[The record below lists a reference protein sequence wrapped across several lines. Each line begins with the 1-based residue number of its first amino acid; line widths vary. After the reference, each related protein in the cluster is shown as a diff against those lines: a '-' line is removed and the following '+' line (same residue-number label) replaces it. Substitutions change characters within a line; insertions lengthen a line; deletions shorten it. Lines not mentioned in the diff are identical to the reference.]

1 MRRLRWWKRSTGA
14 HRTVLSSKA
23 KIAAVVTVLG
33 LAGGGGGGAVAV
45 GAASA
50 QPWNPGVDLVGRV
63 CGPHT
68 PPPGHIEYAGST
80 GDRGSVGTGPGRYV
94 IHLHRVSPRG
104 EWVSGTAYCPAPRPM
119 NHIRAEQFQ
128 FFVPRPAR
136 GDVYFHD
143 IP

>member
-1 MRRLRWWKRSTGA
+1 MRRLRGWNRSTGA

-33 LAGGGGGGAVAV
+33 LAGGGGAAAV

-50 QPWNPGVDLVGRV
+50 QPWNPGVDLAGRV

-68 PPPGHIEYAGST
+68 PPPGHIDYTGNT
-80 GDRGSVGTGPGRYV
+80 GDHGSVRTGPGRYV
-94 IHLHRVSPRG
+94 IHLHLVSPRG
-104 EWVSGTAYCPAPRPM
+104 EWISGTAYCPAPRPM
-119 NHIRAEQFQ
+119 NHIRAEHFRL
-128 FFVPRPAR
+128 FVPRPAR
-136 GDVYFHD
+136 GDVYYHD